1 MSTMTANPLWVDLQV
16 EFDRPDLLL
25 QVLVLGG
32 CVLAGWLLSQQLMKK
47 FSARHDH
54 YGIFQVPFDSF
65 QIVLTPLLIV
75 VLMALAALV
84 MGRWQHSGLL
94 RIVLPLLLSFL
105 LIRAGFFLLRKAFA
119 KEGRVG
125 VFLQVFE
132 QSFAVLVWSGLAL
145 YITGLWPDFVQ
156 YLEDTT
162 VPLGRHRE
170 PLIVILQALLWVLI
184 TLVLAM
190 WAATALEQRLMHLDT
205 MHSSLRAVM
214 ARVVRAS
221 LILIAVLV
229 SLSIV
234 GIDLT
239 VLSVFGGALGVGIG
253 LGLQKLVSSYVSGFV
268 ILLERSLSIG
278 DIVHLDRFNGEVA
291 EINTR
296 YTLIK
301 SPDGAAAVIPNEMLV
316 SSPIQNLT
324 RGDRQLRLAT
334 TLMVGPD
341 TDLEALLPDMV
352 EAMQRIPRIL
362 KTPAP
367 TAVLARFTAEGM
379 ELEAGFWIVDPQ
391 NGMSNVRS
399 EVNFELWHLC
409 RQRRVRL
416 PGQAKTEPP
425 VRDETDKSLIRK
437 PLSAD
442 SDENQA

>member
-1 MSTMTANPLWVDLQV
+1 
-16 EFDRPDLLL
+16 
-25 QVLVLGG
+25 
-32 CVLAGWLLSQQLMKK
+32 
-47 FSARHDH
+47 
-54 YGIFQVPFDSF
+54 
-65 QIVLTPLLIV
+65 
-75 VLMALAALV
+75 
-84 MGRWQHSGLL
+84 
-94 RIVLPLLLSFL
+94 
-105 LIRAGFFLLRKAFA
+105 
-119 KEGRVG
+119 
-125 VFLQVFE
+125 
-132 QSFAVLVWSGLAL
+132 
-145 YITGLWPDFVQ
+145 
-156 YLEDTT
+156 
-162 VPLGRHRE
+162 
-170 PLIVILQALLWVLI
+170 VILQALLWVLF

-278 DIVHLDRFNGEVA
+278 DIVHLDRFSGEVA

-316 SSPIQNLT
+316 SSPVQNLT

-334 TLMVGPD
+334 TLVVGPD

-352 EAMQRIPRIL
+352 EAMQRIPRVL

-367 TAVLARFTAEGM
+367 TAMLARFTAEGM
-379 ELEAGFWIVDPQ
+379 ELEAGFWIADPK
-391 NGMSNVRS
+391 NGTSNVRS
-399 EVNFELWHLC
+399 EVNFELWRLC
-409 RQRRVRL
+409 RQHRVRL
-416 PGQAKTEPP
+416 PGQAKAEPL

>member
-1 MSTMTANPLWVDLQV
+1 MSAMMVNPLWVDLQV

-25 QVLVLGG
+25 QVLVLAG
-32 CVLAGWLLSQQLMKK
+32 CVLAGWLMSQQLMKK
-47 FSARHDH
+47 FSARHDQ
-54 YGIFQVPFDSF
+54 GIFQVPFDSF
-65 QIVLTPLLIV
+65 QLVLTPLLIV
-75 VLMALAALV
+75 VLMALAAMV
-84 MGRWQHSGLL
+84 MGRWQHLGLL

-105 LIRAGFFLLRKAFA
+105 LIRVGFFLLRKAFA

-145 YITGLWPDFVQ
+145 YITGLWPEFVQ

-170 PLIVILQALLWVLI
+170 PLIVILQALLWVFI

-205 MHSSLRAVM
+205 MHASLRAVL

-229 SLSIV
+229 SLSLV

-278 DIVHLDRFNGEVA
+278 DIVHLDRFSGEVA

-301 SPDGAAAVIPNEMLV
+301 SPDGSAAVIPNEMLV
-316 SSPIQNLT
+316 SSPVQNLT
-324 RGDRQLRLAT
+324 RCERQLRLAT
-334 TLMVGPD
+334 TMVVGPD
-341 TDLEALLPDMV
+341 TDVAVLLPEMLA
-352 EAMQRIPRIL
+352 AMQRIPRIL
-362 KTPAP
+362 ETPSP
-367 TAVLARFTAEGM
+367 TATLARFTAEGM
-379 ELEAGFWIVDPQ
+379 ELEAGFWIADPE
-391 NGMSNVRS
+391 NGAGNVRS
-399 EVNFELWHLC
+399 AVNFELWRLC
-409 RQRRVRL
+409 RQQGVRL
-416 PGQAKTEPP
+416 PGQAKAETLAK
-425 VRDETDKSLIRK
+425 DEIDKSLIRK
-437 PLSAD
+437 PLSGSA
-442 SDENQA
+442 DENQA

>member
-65 QIVLTPLLIV
+65 QLVLTPLLIV

-84 MGRWQHSGLL
+84 MGRWQHAGLL

-170 PLIVILQALLWVLI
+170 PLIVILQALLWVLF

-278 DIVHLDRFNGEVA
+278 DIVHLDRFSGEVA

-316 SSPIQNLT
+316 SSPVQNLT

-334 TLMVGPD
+334 TLVVGPD

-391 NGMSNVRS
+391 NGTSNVRS
-399 EVNFELWHLC
+399 EVNFGLWQLC
-409 RQRRVRL
+409 RQHRVRL

>member
-1 MSTMTANPLWVDLQV
+1 MSTMTVNPLWVDLQV
-16 EFDRPDLLL
+16 EFGRPNLFL

-47 FSARHDH
+47 FSARHEH
-54 YGIFQVPFDSF
+54 QGIFQVPFDSF

-75 VLMALAALV
+75 VLMASAAWA
-84 MGRWQHSGLL
+84 MGRWQHAGLL
-94 RIVLPLLLSFL
+94 YIALPLLLSFL

-125 VFLQVFE
+125 AFLQVFE

-145 YITGLWPDFVQ
+145 YITGLWPEFVQ
-156 YLEDTT
+156 YLEQTT
-162 VPLGRHRE
+162 IPLGRHRE
-170 PLIVILQALLWVLI
+170 PLIVIFQALLWVFI

-190 WAATALEQRLMHLDT
+190 WAASALEQRLMHLDT

-278 DIVHLDRFNGEVA
+278 DIVHLDRFSGEVA

-301 SPDGAAAVIPNEMLV
+301 SSDGTAAVIPNEMLV
-316 SSPIQNLT
+316 SSPVQNLT
-324 RGDRQLRLAT
+324 RSDRQLRLVT
-334 TLMVGPD
+334 TMVVAPES
-341 TDLEALLPDMV
+341 DLEVLLPGMV
-352 EAMQRIPRIL
+352 AAMQRIPRIL
-362 KTPAP
+362 KTPSP
-367 TAVLARFTAEGM
+367 TAALARFTAEGM
-379 ELEAGFWIVDPQ
+379 ELEAGFWIADPK
-391 NGMSNVRS
+391 NGTGNVRS
-399 EVNFELWHLC
+399 EVNFELWRLC
-409 RQRRVRL
+409 RQHGVRL
-416 PGQAKTEPP
+416 PGEAKAESP
-425 VRDETDKSLIRK
+425 VKVENDKSLIRK

-442 SDENQA
+442 PDENQA

>member
-1 MSTMTANPLWVDLQV
+1 MSTMTANPLWVDLQG

-25 QVLVLGG
+25 QVLVLAG
-32 CVLAGWLLSQQLMKK
+32 CVLAGWLLSRQLMKK

-54 YGIFQVPFDSF
+54 HGIFQVPFDSF

-75 VLMALAALV
+75 VLMALAALL
-84 MGRWQHSGLL
+84 MGRWQHAGLL

-278 DIVHLDRFNGEVA
+278 DIVHLDRFSGEVA

>member
-1 MSTMTANPLWVDLQV
+1 MSSVIANPLWVDLQL

-25 QVLVLGG
+25 QILVLGG

-47 FSARHDH
+47 FSARHEH
-54 YGIFQVPFDSF
+54 RGVFQVPFDSF
-65 QIVLTPLLIV
+65 QLVLTPLLIV
-75 VLMALAALV
+75 VLMALAALA
-84 MGRWQHSGLL
+84 MGRWHHAGLL

-105 LIRAGFFLLRKAFA
+105 LIRVGFFLLRKAFA

-145 YITGLWPDFVQ
+145 YITGLWPEFVQ

-170 PLIVILQALLWVLI
+170 PLIVIFQALLWVFI

-205 MHSSLRAVM
+205 MHSSLRAVL

-229 SLSIV
+229 SLSLV

-278 DIVHLDRFNGEVA
+278 DIVHLDRFSGEVA

-301 SPDGAAAVIPNEMLV
+301 SPDGSAAVIPNEMLV
-316 SSPIQNLT
+316 SSPVQNLT
-324 RGDRQLRLAT
+324 RSDRQLRLT
-334 TLMVGPD
+334 TSLVVGPD
-341 TDLEALLPDMV
+341 TDVDALLLEMV
-352 EAMQRIPRIL
+352 EAMQRVPRIL
-362 KTPAP
+362 KTPSP
-367 TAVLARFTAEGM
+367 TALLSRFTAEGL
-379 ELEAGFWIVDPQ
+379 ELEAGFWIADPE
-391 NGMSNVRS
+391 NTVGSVRAA
-399 EVNFELWHLC
+399 VNLALWRIC
-409 RQRRVRL
+409 RQHGVRL
-416 PGQAKTEPP
+416 PGRAANELP
-425 VRDETDKSLIRK
+425 VKDETDKSLIRK
-437 PLSAD
+437 SLSGSA
-442 SDENQA
+442 DENQA

>member
-1 MSTMTANPLWVDLQV
+1 MSNVMANPLWVDLQV
-16 EFDRPDLLL
+16 EFAHPDLLL
-25 QVLVLGG
+25 QLLVLGG
-32 CVLAGWLLSQQLMKK
+32 CILVGWLMSQQLMKK

-54 YGIFQVPFDSF
+54 HGVFQVPFDSF

-84 MGRWQHSGLL
+84 MGRWQHAGLL
-94 RIVLPLLLSFL
+94 RIVLPLWLSFL
-105 LIRAGFFLLRKAFA
+105 LIRVGFFLVRKAFG

-145 YITGLWPDFVQ
+145 YITGLWPEFVQ
-156 YLEDTT
+156 YLEETT

-170 PLIVILQALLWVLI
+170 PLIVVLQALFWVFI

-190 WAATALEQRLMHLDT
+190 WAATALEQRLMHLET

-214 ARVVRAS
+214 ARVLRAS
-221 LILIAVLV
+221 LILIAVLA

-253 LGLQKLVSSYVSGFV
+253 LGSQKLVSSYVSGFV
-268 ILLERSLSIG
+268 ILLERSLSVG
-278 DIVHLDRFNGEVA
+278 DIVHIDRFSGEVA

-301 SPDGAAAVIPNEMLV
+301 SLDGSDAVIPNEMLV
-316 SSPIQNLT
+316 SSPVQNLT
-324 RGDRQLRLAT
+324 RSDRQLRLAT
-334 TLMVGPD
+334 TMFVGPD

-352 EAMQRIPRIL
+352 EAMQHIPRIL
-362 KTPAP
+362 ETPMP
-367 TAVLARFTAEGM
+367 TALLSRFAAEGM
-379 ELEAGFWIVDPQ
+379 ELEAGFWIADPE
-391 NGMSNVRS
+391 NGAGNVRAA
-399 EVNFELWHLC
+399 VNFELWRLC
-409 RQRRVRL
+409 RQHGVRL
-416 PGQAKTEPP
+416 PGQARAESSVK
-425 VRDETDKSLIRK
+425 DETDKSLIRK
-437 PLSAD
+437 PLSVD
-442 SDENQA
+442 PDESQA

>member
-1 MSTMTANPLWVDLQV
+1 MSTMTVNPLWVDLQV
-16 EFDRPDLLL
+16 EFGRPNLFL

-47 FSARHDH
+47 FSARHEH
-54 YGIFQVPFDSF
+54 HSIFQVPFDSF

-75 VLMALAALV
+75 VLMASAAWA
-84 MGRWQHSGLL
+84 MGRWQHAGLL
-94 RIVLPLLLSFL
+94 YIALPLLLSFL

-119 KEGRVG
+119 KEGRIG
-125 VFLQVFE
+125 AFLQVFE

-145 YITGLWPDFVQ
+145 YITGLWPEFVQ
-156 YLEDTT
+156 YLEQTT
-162 VPLGRHRE
+162 IPLGRHRE
-170 PLIVILQALLWVLI
+170 PLIVIFQALLWVFI

-190 WAATALEQRLMHLDT
+190 WAASALEQRLMHLDT

-278 DIVHLDRFNGEVA
+278 DIVHLDRFSGEVA

-301 SPDGAAAVIPNEMLV
+301 SPDGTAAVIPNEMLV
-316 SSPIQNLT
+316 SSPVQNLT
-324 RGDRQLRLAT
+324 RSDRQLRLVT
-334 TLMVGPD
+334 TMVVAPES
-341 TDLEALLPDMV
+341 DLEVLLPGMV
-352 EAMQRIPRIL
+352 AAMLRIPRIL
-362 KTPAP
+362 KTPSP
-367 TAVLARFTAEGM
+367 TVALARFTAEGM
-379 ELEAGFWIVDPQ
+379 ELEAGFWIADPK
-391 NGMSNVRS
+391 NGTGNVRS
-399 EVNFELWHLC
+399 EVNFELWRLC
-409 RQRRVRL
+409 RQHGVRL
-416 PGQAKTEPP
+416 PGEAKAESP
-425 VRDETDKSLIRK
+425 VKVENGKSLIRK

-442 SDENQA
+442 PDENQA

>member
-1 MSTMTANPLWVDLQV
+1 MANPLWVDLQV

-25 QVLVLGG
+25 QVLVLAGS
-32 CVLAGWLLSQQLMKK
+32 VLAGWLLSQQLMKK

-54 YGIFQVPFDSF
+54 HGIFQVPFDSF

-75 VLMALAALV
+75 ALMALAALV
-84 MGRWQHSGLL
+84 MGRWQHAGLL

-105 LIRAGFFLLRKAFA
+105 LIRVGFFLLRKAFA

-145 YITGLWPDFVQ
+145 YITGLWPEFIQ

-170 PLIVILQALLWVLI
+170 PLIVILQALLWVFV

-278 DIVHLDRFNGEVA
+278 DIVHLDRFSGAVA

-301 SPDGAAAVIPNEMLV
+301 SPDGSAAVIPNEMLV
-316 SSPIQNLT
+316 SSPIQNLS
-324 RGDRQLRLAT
+324 RSERQLRLAS
-334 TLMVGPD
+334 TLVVGPD

-352 EAMQRIPRIL
+352 EAMRRIPRTL
-362 KTPAP
+362 ENPPP
-367 TAVLARFTAEGM
+367 TAMLARFTAEGM
-379 ELEAGFWIVDPQ
+379 ELEAGFWIADPE
-391 NGMSNVRS
+391 NGVGNARS
-399 EVNFELWHLC
+399 AVNFELWRLC
-409 RQRRVRL
+409 RQHGVRL
-416 PGQAKTEPP
+416 PGQAKVEPS
-425 VRDETDKSLIRK
+425 VKGETDKSLIRK
-437 PLSAD
+437 PLSEPA
-442 SDENQA
+442 DENQA

>member
-47 FSARHDH
+47 FSARHDQH
-54 YGIFQVPFDSF
+54 GIFQVPFDSF

-84 MGRWQHSGLL
+84 MGRWQHAGLL

-170 PLIVILQALLWVLI
+170 PLIVILQALLWVLF

-278 DIVHLDRFNGEVA
+278 DIVHLDRFSGEVA

-316 SSPIQNLT
+316 SSPVQNLT

-334 TLMVGPD
+334 TLVVGPD

-352 EAMQRIPRIL
+352 EAMQRIPRVL

-367 TAVLARFTAEGM
+367 TAMLARFTAEGM
-379 ELEAGFWIVDPQ
+379 ELEAGFWIADPK
-391 NGMSNVRS
+391 NCTSNVRY
-399 EVNFELWHLC
+399 EVNFELWRLC
-409 RQRRVRL
+409 RQHRVRF
-416 PGQAKTEPP
+416 PGQAKAEPL
-425 VRDETDKSLIRK
+425 VRDQPDKSLIRK

>member
-84 MGRWQHSGLL
+84 MGRWQHAGLL

-316 SSPIQNLT
+316 SSPIQNLA

-409 RQRRVRL
+409 RQHRVRL